1 MSLRAWGAGLLRLHG
16 SPRGIA
22 GGFALGVGLSLV
34 PVPFLG
40 MVLAL
45 AAAPLL
51 RMNVPAAY
59 LGTAVVNPFTGAVF
73 YFGELWLGLWL
84 LGRPV
89 PRWEELAALD
99 AGGWWALF
107 EAMLGPFA
115 LGAAVA
121 IPVLAG
127 VAFGLVY
134 ALVAAYQRRRSAE
147 PETPGER
154 GGARR
159 SDGDRGAPGP

>member
-1 MSLRAWGAGLLRLHG
+1 VIARLRAWFGGLLRLHG
-16 SPRGIA
+16 SPRGVA
-22 GGFALGVGLSLV
+22 GGFAVGVGLSLI

-51 RMNVPAAY
+51 RLNMPATYA
-59 LGTAVVNPFTGAVF
+59 GTAVVNPVTGALF

-84 LGRPV
+84 LGEPL
-89 PRWEELAALD
+89 PAWAELSQLD

-107 EAMLGPFA
+107 KSMLWPFL

-121 IPVLAG
+121 IPVVAG
-127 VAFGLVY
+127 LSFALVY
-134 ALVAAYQRRRSAE
+134 LLVRRWQRGQ
-147 PETPGER
+147 PPQPC
-154 GGARR
+154 
-159 SDGDRGAPGP
+159 APGPA